1 MMGVRTTS
9 GLVTGLAEDGIEV
22 FKGVPYG
29 APTNLS
35 GRFRPPALPEPWRG
49 ERPCRTVGFACPQP
63 ELALA
68 GLAVATERE
77 PSGEDCLVVNVF
89 TPAADRSRRPVMVWF
104 HGGAWTMGSGGSPGY
119 DGRRLARRGD
129 VVVVT
134 VNHRLGY
141 LGFLYLGDLGGD
153 EFADSGNVG
162 TLDMVAS
169 LRWVHDNIESFGG
182 DPDNVTVFGESGGGF
197 KVSTLL
203 ATPTATGLFHRAVIQ
218 SGPYLRAVQP
228 DAATAAAEKMMAKLG
243 VGSLD
248 ELVAV
253 PADSLVVAQVE
264 LTGGALGGGGAP
276 LGPVLD
282 GRTIPANMFE
292 PVPAPS
298 SLGVPL
304 LIGTCKDEM
313 TLFSLDVER
322 DRFGDDRLRSSA
334 RSIFGEAAD
343 AAVDVYERTRPG
355 ETAFD
360 RYIAMTTDR
369 FRVGSIRIAERRAA
383 SSPVPVY
390 MYRFD
395 FESPLWE
402 GKLRAPHAMEIP
414 FVFDNLDVPGGL
426 SLHGGRPGSQSLADR
441 VSEAWLGFAR
451 AGNPSHPGL
460 PAWPAYE
467 PGRRST
473 MLLDEECRVVEDPDA
488 DERHAWDQIS
498 APM

>member
-1 MMGVRTTS
+1 MAVRTKS
-9 GLVTGLAEDGIEV
+9 GLVTGLVEDGIEV
-22 FKGVPYG
+22 FKGIPYG
-29 APTNLS
+29 APTALS
-35 GRFRPPALPEPWRG
+35 GRFRPPELPEEWSG
-49 ERPCRTVGFACPQP
+49 ERPCRNVGFACPQP

-77 PSGEDCLVVNVF
+77 PSSEDCLVVNVF
-89 TPAADRSRRPVMVWF
+89 TPAADAARRPVMVWF

-141 LGFLYLGDLGGD
+141 LGFLYLADLGGD
-153 EFADSGNVG
+153 AYADSGNVG

-169 LRWVHDNIESFGG
+169 LQWVHDNIESFGG

-203 ATPTATGLFHRAVIQ
+203 ATPAAAGLFHRAVIQ
-218 SGPYLRAVQP
+218 SGPCLRAVQP

-253 PADSLVVAQVE
+253 PADSLVAAQVE
-264 LTGGALGGGGAP
+264 VTGGALGGGGAP

-282 GRTIPANMFE
+282 GRTLTAHMFQ

-313 TLFSLDVER
+313 TLFSLDIQQ
-322 DRFGDDRLRSSA
+322 DRFGDDRLRA
-334 RSIFGEAAD
+334 AAHAIFGD
-343 AAVDVYERTRPG
+343 ATEDAIGVYERARPG
-355 ETAFD
+355 STTFD
-360 RYIAMTTDR
+360 RYVAMTTDR
-369 FRVGSIRIAERRAA
+369 FRIGSIRIAERRAEA
-383 SSPVPVY
+383 SAVPVY

-395 FESPLWE
+395 FESPLFE

-426 SLHGGRPGSQSLADR
+426 SLHGGRPGSQPLADR
-441 VSEAWLGFAR
+441 VSEAWLAFAR
-451 AGNPSHPGL
+451 TGNPSHPGL
-460 PAWPAYE
+460 PDWPAYE
-467 PGRRST
+467 PERRST
-473 MLLDEECRVVEDPDA
+473 MLFDEECRVVEDPDA
-488 DERHAWDQIS
+488 EERQAWDQVS
-498 APM
+498 TPM

>member
-1 MMGVRTTS
+1 MAVRTKS
-9 GLVTGLAEDGIEV
+9 GLVTGLVEDGIEV
-22 FKGVPYG
+22 FRGIPYG
-29 APTNLS
+29 ASTALS
-35 GRFRPPALPEPWRG
+35 GRFRPPASPEPWSG
-49 ERPCRTVGFACPQP
+49 ERPCRNLGFACPQP

-68 GLAVATERE
+68 GLAVGTERE
-77 PSGEDCLVVNVF
+77 PSSEDCLVVNVY
-89 TPAADRSRRPVMVWF
+89 TPGADSSRRPVMVWF

-141 LGFLYLGDLGGD
+141 LGFLYLADLGGD
-153 EFADSGNVG
+153 AYADSGNVG

-169 LRWVHDNIESFGG
+169 LQWVHDNVESFGG

-203 ATPTATGLFHRAVIQ
+203 ATPAAAGLFHRAVIQ
-218 SGPYLRAVQP
+218 SGPYLRAVQA

-253 PADSLVVAQVE
+253 PADSLVAAQVA
-264 LTGGALGGGGAP
+264 LTGGALGGGGTP

-282 GRTIPANMFE
+282 GRTLTEHMFE

-313 TLFSLDVER
+313 TLFSLDIQR
-322 DRFGDDRLRSSA
+322 DRFGADRLRSA
-334 RSIFGEAAD
+334 AHSIFGD
-343 AAVDVYERTRPG
+343 ATDTAVGVYERTRRG
-355 ETAFD
+355 STTFD

-369 FRVGSIRIAERRAA
+369 FRVGSIRIAERRAEA
-383 SSPVPVY
+383 SAVPVY

-395 FESPLWE
+395 FESPLFE
-402 GKLRAPHAMEIP
+402 GQLGAPHAMEIP
-414 FVFDNLDVPGGL
+414 FVFDNLDVAGGL
-426 SLHGGRPGSQSLADR
+426 SLHGGRPGSQPLADR
-441 VSEAWLGFAR
+441 VSEAWLAFAR
-451 AGNPSHPGL
+451 TGNPSHPGL
-460 PAWPAYE
+460 PNWPAYE
-467 PGRRST
+467 PARRST
-473 MLLDEECRVVEDPDA
+473 MLFDEECRVVEDPDA
-488 DERHAWDQIS
+488 EEREAWDQIS